1 MKAFDNALPIIV
13 VKYRQMKLPA
23 VSSTNRYLSVPK
35 EMARK
40 VRVEEPRIIAL
51 ITQMRFLDKCA
62 LITHNQ
68 LGLSW
73 HGKKTSERAIELR
86 LRQMNFASDLVFVPT
101 ASDMELSTKMFDQK
115 MLRLDLPNLLR
126 KEVILTYSISQL
138 CSELAKLERLI

>member
-51 ITQMRFLDKCA
+51 ITQMRFLERMCKDWLRRTLSGSA
-62 LITHNQ
+62 LSLVS
-68 LGLSW
+68 LGRE
-73 HGKKTSERAIELR
+73 K
-86 LRQMNFASDLVFVPT
+86 RQVSAP
-101 ASDMELSTKMFDQK
+101 
-115 MLRLDLPNLLR
+115 
-126 KEVILTYSISQL
+126 
-138 CSELAKLERLI
+138 